1 MFIYSF
7 ILFYLAYLCP
17 LCIYCW
23 FSFGFIWWHT
33 HTYTRR
39 YVYIYIYI
47 HAHSSSPKASFQGG
61 VVLDALEHDFAQ
73 RQRMNPV
80 WVWTRNTH
88 YSNGLHP
95 HPAHPH
101 VRQSNRICWT
111 NQCIDHI
118 AGFYC
123 HNCMWFNVHFCTPN
137 CWTSWTNW
145 TASSRI
151 DLFLWTWECL
161 GRIFGCIL
169 KTEQPTIPWLSFC
182 PSKLHYNGISSI
194 HHFLHKP
201 MHPYLSIY
209 LSVCLSIYL
218 SIYLYIY
225 IYGCSCPEYIQY
237 TQRERERCIY
247 ICTCMQF
254 SVM

>member
-1 MFIYSF
+1 MSVVYLLLIFF
-7 ILFYLAYLCP
+7 WFYLVT
-17 LCIYCW
+17 
-23 FSFGFIWWHT
+23 HT
-33 HTYTRR
+33 HTHADM
-39 YVYIYIYI
+39 YIYIYI

-88 YSNGLHP
+88 YSNGLNP

-145 TASSRI
+145 T
-151 DLFLWTWECL
+151 WECL
-161 GRIFGCIL
+161 GTIFGCIL
-169 KTEQPTIPWLSFC
+169 KTEQPTIPSWSFC

-201 MHPYLSIY
+201 MPIYLSICLSVYLSIY
-209 LSVCLSIYL
+209 LSIRLLVPRIHTIYT
-218 SIYLYIY
+218 
-225 IYGCSCPEYIQY
+225 E
-237 TQRERERCIY
+237 RERERCIY